1 VYDSTLGIAL
11 LAGGEA
17 TRLPGKLSLD
27 AGGLPMLARV
37 YRNLRGAYPIYL
49 SCNVPLDAETAKYV
63 AARLIT
69 DRWPRRGP
77 LAGILSVMAS
87 VPERWVAV
95 VAGDLPFIG
104 LDIVEQLARERAE
117 NLDAIVCRHTVGGLS
132 AIEPLVAVYAREA
145 FLREG
150 MQLFAAGHG
159 SPRPVIERLR
169 TIYVDVDDEVR
180 FANVN
185 TPGDYERI
193 RELLDRGA

>member
-1 VYDSTLGIAL
+1 VYDLTLAIAI

-17 TRLPGKLSLD
+17 TRLPGKLALD

-37 YRNLRGAYPIYL
+37 YRNVSGACPVYL
-49 SCNVPLDAETAKYV
+49 SCNVPLDADVARYITAP
-63 AARLIT
+63 LIA
-69 DRWPRRGP
+69 DRWTRRGP

-87 VPERWVAV
+87 VPERWIAV

-117 NLDAIVCRHTVGGLS
+117 NVDAIVCRHTVGGLA

-150 MQLFAAGHG
+150 LQLFTAGHG

-169 TIYVDVDDEVR
+169 TVYVDVDDEIR

-185 TPGDYERI
+185 TLGDYERI
-193 RELLDRGA
+193 RELLNRGA